1 MPKSSIPVH
10 ACKILKWCSIPNPL
24 CNKYLSPLCFQQIVY
39 FYQHIGSNGQ
49 IWQSTIADKERS
61 KHVFGDFGNAV
72 RYILDMVMLLSEM
85 LRRDVLFVASN
96 TWKSAKISSLLI
108 LAWVNLWKW
117 IYQPKTRQLK
127 MLGVATMICYHLHSC
142 WDGTCMLQLFL
153 VSDIFNCHCKEC
165 LRGRGCAAADQLTFQ
180 TRRLPSLNIWNRL
193 SHKHFL
199 LNLRPPWRHLWLCM
213 QHFHFLRWPCSW

>member
-1 MPKSSIPVH
+1 MICGEWMS
-10 ACKILKWCSIPNPL
+10 
-24 CNKYLSPLCFQQIVY
+24 
-39 FYQHIGSNGQ
+39 
-49 IWQSTIADKERS
+49 
-61 KHVFGDFGNAV
+61 
-72 RYILDMVMLLSEM
+72 
-85 LRRDVLFVASN
+85 LFVLSI

-108 LAWVNLWKW
+108 LAWVNLWKC

-180 TRRLPSLNIWNRL
+180 TRRLPSLNIWNCL

-199 LNLRPPWRHLWLCM
+199 CISVKSLIISAPLTICGYPNFPDKLV
-213 QHFHFLRWPCSW
+213 HFQGKYPFFTKNVVYGSMDRTTCPTPVQFFKLPGAPGVVTIPVKK